1 MLHLALRALQSVH
14 ICSKKETKLTSG
26 SQGLVQPQLIGLPAG
41 GSLPSELSTTCH
53 STHGTQK
60 RNEKVVELPAGVGE
74 IEKHCVVR
82 KVEKFEAK
90 VTLRDI

>member
-1 MLHLALRALQSVH
+1 MH

-41 GSLPSELSTTCH
+41 GSLPSELSKYH

-60 RNEKVVELPAGVGE
+60 RNEKVVELPAGIGE
-74 IEKHCVVR
+74 IEKHCVAQ
-82 KVEKFEAK
+82 KVEIYPES
-90 VTLRDI
+90 